1 MYIIVIIIIIIV
13 FIIIII
19 IIIVI
24 IVIIKHLKYSSWLF
38 SFTIIV
44 NNQSRNTINDLF
56 RAGLAVDENAE
67 YPAKGIQRVT

>member
-1 MYIIVIIIIIIV
+1 MYIIVIIIIV
-13 FIIIII
+13 VIIII